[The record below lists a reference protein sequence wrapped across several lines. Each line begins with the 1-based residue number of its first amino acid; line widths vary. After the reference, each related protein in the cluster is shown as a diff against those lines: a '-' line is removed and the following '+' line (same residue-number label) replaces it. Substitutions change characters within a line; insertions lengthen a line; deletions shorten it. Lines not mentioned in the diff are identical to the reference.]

1 MEEYEAN
8 YMSSNGLENHESFKG
23 NLEELKNW
31 IQNKIGEYDVVKT
44 LNLLL
49 AKDGSGR
56 IHIKNNVDIDNIK

>member
-31 IQNKIGEYDVVKT
+31 IQNKIGEYDAVKP

-56 IHIKNNVDIDNIK
+56 IHIKNNVDIETIK